1 LPENRGYAGGN
12 NTGIRTALEAGARA
26 VVLLNNDAQVAPD
39 FLGWMLH
46 VLNTKPRAAAVSG
59 AIFRSDCPEIL
70 EHAYLELSFRYG
82 LVERRGVN
90 RLPGEGFDEV
100 RRVEIGIGCC
110 MLFRADALRH
120 VGLLDESY
128 FAYHE
133 DVDWCFRARCLGYEI
148 YYQPLSRVWHL
159 SSRSTLA
166 TQLLGREPDRS
177 HRRSLPP
184 NPPWNP
190 VRAYLGARNA
200 VRFVRAHGT
209 LRQKV
214 RFLASSLY
222 GLPLDFLAAVMDE
235 EDDRRVGVFT
245 YGHAFAHACFGPAA
259 TRGRGALI
267 RRWLRGVALMPVRIL
282 WALPSEA
289 MRARRVGYTT
299 QVEEAARGL
308 WDGLLDR
315 PLPLE
320 RLGLR

>member
-1 LPENRGYAGGN
+1 
-12 NTGIRTALEAGARA
+12 
-26 VVLLNNDAQVAPD
+26 
-39 FLGWMLH
+39 
-46 VLNTKPRAAAVSG
+46 
-59 AIFRSDCPEIL
+59 
-70 EHAYLELSFRYG
+70 
-82 LVERRGVN
+82 
-90 RLPGEGFDEV
+90 
-100 RRVEIGIGCC
+100 

-177 HRRSLPP
+177 RRRRTTPYTSPPSWAFAALPP

-209 LRQKV
+209 LRQKL

-235 EDDRRVGVFT
+235 EDDRRVGWFT
-245 YGHAFAHACFGPAA
+245 YRRAFAHACFAPDAPP
-259 TRGRGALI
+259 GRGALI
-267 RRWLRGVALMPVRIL
+267 ARWLRGIALLPVSL
-282 WALPSEA
+282 FWALPRDA
-289 MRARRVGYTT
+289 VRARRAGYTT
-299 QVEEAARGL
+299 QVEEVARGL
-308 WDGLLDR
+308 WDGLRDR